1 MAAGDRVTTLGS
13 VGGRPYVP
21 GIVVGTVTSVDPAQG
36 QLTATAVVRPAVDAS
51 RLDIVAVVL
60 PTAPCDDRRR
70 RGREGTVVIPR
81 LSLLGLIRTGAVLVA
96 ALTVATVLPRFG
108 LPARFLP
115 GLVVL
120 VVASSA
126 VVRGPGGR
134 PARPGRRVGRRPHAT
149 GRVPTRPHGPPV
161 CGGRR
166 QGLAHRAASRSL
178 LGAILGLA
186 AATVVVEI
194 GGVCVAILGDGSF
207 DLGAAAT
214 RTLTT
219 LGVGLLAL
227 PLLLG
232 VDRGLT
238 RRRLA

>member
-1 MAAGDRVTTLGS
+1 
-13 VGGRPYVP
+13 
-21 GIVVGTVTSVDPAQG
+21 
-36 QLTATAVVRPAVDAS
+36 
-51 RLDIVAVVL
+51 
-60 PTAPCDDRRR
+60 
-70 RGREGTVVIPR
+70 VIPR

-108 LPARFLP
+108 LPVRFLP

-120 VVASSA
+120 VVTSSA
-126 VVRGPGGR
+126 VVRGP
-134 PARPGRRVGRRPHAT
+134 A
-149 GRVPTRPHGPPV
+149 HGALL
-161 CGGRR
+161 
-166 QGLAHRAASRSL
+166 GLAAGWVVDLMPPGGSPLGLTALLYAAAGATAGLAQRAASRSL
-178 LGAILGLA
+178 LGAILGLT

-194 GGVCVAILGDGSF
+194 GGVSVAILGDGSL
-207 DLGAAAT
+207 DLAAAAT

-219 LGVGLLAL
+219 LGVGLVAL